1 MTKLIM
7 VFIAAFVAVLNAEVI
22 VTTPN
27 GKIRGRQEYSQRKIS
42 FYAFQQIP
50 FAKPPVG
57 SLRFKVS
64 SIKEQNFT
72 DFLALKNRISPTKSY
87 SRKP

>member
-1 MTKLIM
+1 MRLFYFLGLFSLLFCI
-7 VFIAAFVAVLNAEVI
+7 NAEII

-27 GKIRGRQEYSQRKIS
+27 GKIRGRQEYSQRGIS
-42 FYAFQQIP
+42 FFAFQQIP

-64 SIKEQNFT
+64 SIEEQNFI
-72 DFLALKNRISPTKSY
+72 DIRSP
-87 SRKP
+87 